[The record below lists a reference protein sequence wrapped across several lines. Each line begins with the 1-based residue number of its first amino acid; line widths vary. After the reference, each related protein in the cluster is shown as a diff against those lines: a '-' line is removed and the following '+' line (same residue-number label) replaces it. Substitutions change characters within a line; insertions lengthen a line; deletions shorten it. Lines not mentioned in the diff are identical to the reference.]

1 MTAYAPNFTAR
12 ARVHYHAAG
21 HNHVQT
27 WRLPGTPGPTEIGA
41 LEGAIGTYYST
52 IADLLYDDFAF
63 LAFTIANADSNI
75 FLPVSFSIG
84 FTGAVALSG
93 RPVSVGALSTT
104 FVGRTV
110 TGGPWKLVQYGL
122 DFPTQADNVGADFRV
137 NAGESITL
145 DAATGNLL
153 TAAGTNDFI
162 GNDGTA
168 VVVYAY
174 ADVAYNATW
183 KRKIRGTGSV
193 FA

>member
-63 LAFTIANADSNI
+63 L
-75 FLPVSFSIG
+75 
-84 FTGAVALSG
+84 
-93 RPVSVGALSTT
+93 VGALSTT